1 MKYTIVVTI
10 CFLLM
15 ASLYATFEGLS
26 GFFHIM
32 IIWAVW
38 FALDGLDSIVKGHHN
53 DSNKI

>member
-15 ASLYATFEGLS
+15 ASLYATFEGFS

-38 FALDGLDSIVKGHHN
+38 YLLFGSDLLFKRSNN

>member
-15 ASLYATFEGLS
+15 ASLYATFEGFS

-38 FALDGLDSIVKGHHN
+38 FALFGSDFLIQGDKHGS
-53 DSNKI
+53 

>member
-15 ASLYATFEGLS
+15 ASLYATFEGFS